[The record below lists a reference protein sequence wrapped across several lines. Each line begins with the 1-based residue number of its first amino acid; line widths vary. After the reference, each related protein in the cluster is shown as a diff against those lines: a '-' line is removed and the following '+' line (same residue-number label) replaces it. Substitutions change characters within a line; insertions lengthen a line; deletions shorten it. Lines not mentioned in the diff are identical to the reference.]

1 MDKNLFEK
9 LMFGVPINGRNGLNF
24 ESFSK
29 KLIKL
34 SPFPK
39 TTLGLTITAFGKF
52 FLISL
57 SPLFFEIAYLEFFV
71 LSTFKA
77 DK

>member
-52 FLISL
+52 FSYFIIS
-57 SPLFFEIAYLEFFV
+57 FIF
-71 LSTFKA
+71 
-77 DK
+77 